1 MPPLQFLL
9 NYLRDTI
16 DFSQPLSIAFK
27 LVDNQKQRECSAWP
41 VEQKIFGFAT
51 NGFAL
56 LFGKKQPRSLSI
68 ARQNLINTTALPQTC
83 VVANTIKF
91 NQCQFFVLFSCTQI
105 VKLPRAWNIKEVN
118 VIFFN
123 IPRANEINVDNN
135 IERIQRLRHT
145 NVVTIPC

>member
-56 LFGKKQPRSLSI
+56 LFEKK
-68 ARQNLINTTALPQTC
+68 TA
-83 VVANTIKF
+83 
-91 NQCQFFVLFSCTQI
+91 S
-105 VKLPRAWNIKEVN
+105 
-118 VIFFN
+118 
-123 IPRANEINVDNN
+123 
-135 IERIQRLRHT
+135 
-145 NVVTIPC
+145 